1 MDIVLFD
8 LIDYQ
13 NQRTGF
19 DAENQKSVEYQT
31 QYDVPDKT
39 KAGMKIS
46 AYIIRL
52 DAILTIMYVS
62 TFITVVIFY
71 FIYQY
76 KLLFII
82 PRRYAQCYW
91 YYIY

>member
-1 MDIVLFD
+1 LDIVLFD

-39 KAGMKIS
+39 KAGIKIS

-62 TFITVVIFY
+62 TFITAVIF
-71 FIYQY
+71 
-76 KLLFII
+76 LFYLSI
-82 PRRYAQCYW
+82 
-91 YYIY
+91 

>member
-1 MDIVLFD
+1 LDIVLFD

-52 DAILTIMYVS
+52 DAILTLS
-62 TFITVVIFY
+62 THYHCDISSMNIVP
-71 FIYQY
+71 
-76 KLLFII
+76 II
-82 PRRYAQCYW
+82 LSISSW
-91 YYIY
+91 NDK